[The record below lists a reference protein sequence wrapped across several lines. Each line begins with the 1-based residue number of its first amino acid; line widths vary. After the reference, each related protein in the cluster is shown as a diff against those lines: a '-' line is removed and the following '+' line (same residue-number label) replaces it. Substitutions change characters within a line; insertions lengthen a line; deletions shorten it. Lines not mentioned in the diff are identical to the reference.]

1 MESASRSD
9 FPLISDDAEEV
20 GGSLAEAQPGER
32 VLADEKVYE
41 AIGDEW
47 EKGPLVGSLHLE
59 QRPTNRPGRILL
71 DATFVFDNG
80 EVVRLIGTVPGD
92 GEWMG
97 EGKVGYAGGT
107 GKFKDRRGEVTVKV
121 QNPKRWG

>member
-1 MESASRSD
+1 MQTAGGSD
-9 FPLISDDAEEV
+9 FPLISDDAEDV
-20 GGSLAEAQPGER
+20 GVSLAEAQAGQSA
-32 VLADEKVYE
+32 LTDEKLYE
-41 AIGDEW
+41 AIGDDM

-80 EVVRLIGTVPGD
+80 EVVRLIGTVPGE